1 MINEKKDLVMIL
13 TAILTLVSGIA
24 MSFFSFFL
32 SEEHIIADSVLWYF
46 AQCLVYA
53 GSAFGIAA
61 YVHMKI
67 KDIGSIIYEDNKKF
81 HAGRVDRQRDGHT
94 SQHKKSTE

>member
-1 MINEKKDLVMIL
+1 MVMIL
-13 TAILTLVSGIA
+13 TAILTMVSGIS

-32 SEEHIIADSVLWYF
+32 SEAHEIADSVLWYF

-67 KDIGSIIYEDNKKF
+67 KDIGSIIYDDNKKF
-81 HAGRVDRQRDGHT
+81 HVGGDVVQRHCKT
-94 SQHKKSTE
+94 KKHQE

>member
-1 MINEKKDLVMIL
+1 MNNEKKDMLMIL
-13 TAILTLVSGIA
+13 TAILTLASGIT
-24 MSFFSFFL
+24 MSFFSFFM
-32 SEEHIIADSVLWYF
+32 SETHIIADSVLWYF

-81 HAGRVDRQRDGHT
+81 HAGGDV
-94 SQHKKSTE
+94 SQHYSRKKEHQK